1 MEEIRIEDLFMKNN
15 FMTEVS
21 SCCRKYDITMSNVA
35 PKSPFGPVPDTKKR
49 RSRLSCH
56 ARSCDNESLPKKNG
70 LLKIFKWFQGKVRR
84 SDSLGTC
91 SRTTTDSASTLSGS
105 IPDNIF
111 VPLCKSRSVDNQ
123 NTFDQSFERSSEK
136 KHRPSD
142 LPRSNSFK
150 CDKRFSKISTNDS
163 GILRYGEAKTSS
175 EIKKRSAPQP
185 PNLCDEGSGHN
196 ISVNTSNET
205 STNPF
210 YDNINCTSDA
220 KNNLAELGS
229 KDGKEVGRTKRKAP
243 DPPITQS
250 GASQQTFTVHSTLT
264 STEMFTSSVSLQNTA
279 RSVTSTLRSTNSQ
292 NSSSCSISSTTS
304 LKSIRIDQNGS
315 IHEFSSTQN
324 LEPNSKFSK
333 PWYKRRTKSKIA
345 KSSSR
350 SDHVID
356 QVYEFW
362 RPELQFN
369 DGKIAVSTNS
379 PNHCRTSQN
388 EKSIFQKVVESC
400 RTKRKS
406 QISMLAGQLDAE
418 VDTALKIVQP
428 ESGSQSVESNPPKTL
443 YLKQEDVSQS
453 SSGADHTY
461 YNTPGKPGEAQ
472 KEHNSS
478 IKLSDSTD
486 SQQTNS
492 FIGKSKSS
500 TGYNHEAHG
509 TAIVRSKNIETPR
522 DFAGKPHSS
531 KPSEPTT
538 AQLDELARRK
548 LTNSHAQCPSLIQMA
563 NLDAEQF
570 YNLAKDIKTP
580 LALKQLPSTGKQSRV
595 FSGITTRTN
604 SDRIASNAPKN
615 FGLRMNNL
623 FAPDV
628 SVILEAS
635 ESVTS
640 SSTTAID
647 DFFSDLNSITT
658 QNMDGIYQDVS
669 IRTETF
675 CENNCKTSYAR
686 EIMEE
691 LADVQ
696 QEIQRIN
703 EEEKKEQFYKRMSDN
718 MDNFNANA
726 IKSNVKLSQLIP
738 KNVSDNTSLL
748 SENSIPPPLDIN
760 ARPEAKLRWQC
771 NVCTLI
777 NLSWKITCEAC
788 SSRRP
793 TNPTRIREDGSII
806 SPQREVSEDDDSP
819 QFTFSNH
826 TNQETA
832 NKILTRSVRS
842 KEVVSERPISEVLK
856 SERQAR
862 WELELKKYFGG
873 SDGKATQDPIV
884 IFNKVK
890 EKSEVDTSEQYSQFK
905 RKNES
910 SAADLHSALNEVR
923 KSRVAKFKENLSKF
937 ETAGATKIQK
947 NNTKIVETRLEFQD
961 RELSKEIDSF
971 FTQYNNDRN
980 FYKRDNRKR
989 LILSP
994 IGAVKNTIN
1003 VFDQKPGT
1011 ALDCQLNKKE
1021 TRNINKNVGLVKTQT
1036 SLFEDKVP
1044 CNEIKYSG
1052 GKNGRSARLTL
1063 KNPDIDISS
1072 AISKFDEMAAL
1083 AEVERLRPKLTKPN
1097 VAKPSRKLIIHTK
1110 DNVNSSSFNFSRIS
1124 DANSNTNVENKY
1136 KPATTAN
1143 SGNDLGR
1150 DARVS
1155 TPAALPSRNIN
1166 GDEPE
1171 ILNSPPVEET
1181 VMEDLE
1187 IHHSLSV
1194 LPNSFELI
1202 EDSEFQEIEA
1212 VHSQRASP
1220 INVYFEEAC
1229 QADCDS
1235 DGTEDFADALSVDV
1249 INDFNQAET
1258 NISGNIMTQ
1267 TSGGDQDSLNKS
1279 QQLQA
1284 AEELKRRLTLK
1295 KGIDDLK
1302 ATMSAESSCWS
1313 DTNAMKMTY
1322 LIKKLESAIERG
1334 SSSQATSI
1342 SRELAEFAASCKIA
1356 GSDKDEND
1364 TQEANDSKFASMDSS
1379 QASNV
1384 TYPPQREHD
1393 TKQAADHSH
1402 PTAPDPHSQPA
1413 VNKNRLVTP
1422 GFESETEHQSSSMT
1436 ADVDLHNTVIV
1447 RDNKT
1452 SFERRKVKSDT
1463 VSKLI
1468 ESEPSELAA
1477 GPSSFRVQLFIED
1490 RASHRGPLPIYV
1502 SSSMTVGELRSTV
1515 YAAFGFPPEVQRW
1528 ILGRR
1533 LADDD
1538 QATLAQHKVT
1548 REGCPVFLYLV
1559 APPSSYTTDPQED
1572 QESDDMNE
1580 REASPKPELS
1590 SNQGSPHPRNEVPSR
1605 LVSPLAAA
1613 KNIYKKNIG
1622 SSAITAEDP
1631 VIGNE
1636 LIKRE
1641 IRELDSKGYL
1651 SKIDNQ
1657 DPKKAVPLVKNNGLQ
1672 KIVGIEAGTRDS
1684 DITGHKKPAGPVSKN
1699 VANQTRSKFETETNT
1714 TISSTDL
1721 PNTTYSESR
1730 SPKSAKSD
1738 KFEMKRGKCASSDS
1752 RKPEPEIPASPAKN
1766 GWSCKQCTFVNN
1778 EGRPGCE
1785 VCGAEKPE
1793 VPGASSCN
1801 AGQPQV
1807 TEHLGT
1813 AVSALEKNALV
1824 SCNESFECRVCFTV
1838 VPRNAGVVLRE
1849 CLHVFCRECLANAV
1863 RYSDTAAVKCLY
1875 RDHQYSCDA
1884 TIQEREVKALV
1895 TAAEYE
1901 AHLKKSVQQA
1911 AVAMQN
1917 VFHCK
1922 TPDCPGFCVYE
1933 DNVNTFLC
1941 SVCYKQNCLTCQ
1953 AQHTGLSCKNYQDL
1967 IAQKED
1973 IDSLMTQKFFEDMIA
1988 GGHGMQCP
1996 QCSVMLMRKWGCD
2009 WMRCPM
2015 CRTEICWVTR
2025 GPRWGPKGTGDVSG
2039 GCQCGVNGRKCHP
2052 KCTYCH

>member
-1 MEEIRIEDLFMKNN
+1 
-15 FMTEVS
+15 
-21 SCCRKYDITMSNVA
+21 
-35 PKSPFGPVPDTKKR
+35 
-49 RSRLSCH
+49 
-56 ARSCDNESLPKKNG
+56 
-70 LLKIFKWFQGKVRR
+70 
-84 SDSLGTC
+84 
-91 SRTTTDSASTLSGS
+91 
-105 IPDNIF
+105 
-111 VPLCKSRSVDNQ
+111 
-123 NTFDQSFERSSEK
+123 
-136 KHRPSD
+136 
-142 LPRSNSFK
+142 
-150 CDKRFSKISTNDS
+150 
-163 GILRYGEAKTSS
+163 
-175 EIKKRSAPQP
+175 
-185 PNLCDEGSGHN
+185 
-196 ISVNTSNET
+196 
-205 STNPF
+205 
-210 YDNINCTSDA
+210 
-220 KNNLAELGS
+220 
-229 KDGKEVGRTKRKAP
+229 
-243 DPPITQS
+243 
-250 GASQQTFTVHSTLT
+250 
-264 STEMFTSSVSLQNTA
+264 
-279 RSVTSTLRSTNSQ
+279 
-292 NSSSCSISSTTS
+292 
-304 LKSIRIDQNGS
+304 
-315 IHEFSSTQN
+315 
-324 LEPNSKFSK
+324 
-333 PWYKRRTKSKIA
+333 
-345 KSSSR
+345 
-350 SDHVID
+350 
-356 QVYEFW
+356 
-362 RPELQFN
+362 
-369 DGKIAVSTNS
+369 
-379 PNHCRTSQN
+379 
-388 EKSIFQKVVESC
+388 
-400 RTKRKS
+400 
-406 QISMLAGQLDAE
+406 
-418 VDTALKIVQP
+418 
-428 ESGSQSVESNPPKTL
+428 
-443 YLKQEDVSQS
+443 
-453 SSGADHTY
+453 
-461 YNTPGKPGEAQ
+461 
-472 KEHNSS
+472 
-478 IKLSDSTD
+478 
-486 SQQTNS
+486 
-492 FIGKSKSS
+492 
-500 TGYNHEAHG
+500 
-509 TAIVRSKNIETPR
+509 
-522 DFAGKPHSS
+522 
-531 KPSEPTT
+531 
-538 AQLDELARRK
+538 
-548 LTNSHAQCPSLIQMA
+548 
-563 NLDAEQF
+563 
-570 YNLAKDIKTP
+570 
-580 LALKQLPSTGKQSRV
+580 
-595 FSGITTRTN
+595 
-604 SDRIASNAPKN
+604 
-615 FGLRMNNL
+615 
-623 FAPDV
+623 
-628 SVILEAS
+628 
-635 ESVTS
+635 
-640 SSTTAID
+640 
-647 DFFSDLNSITT
+647 
-658 QNMDGIYQDVS
+658 
-669 IRTETF
+669 
-675 CENNCKTSYAR
+675 
-686 EIMEE
+686 
-691 LADVQ
+691 
-696 QEIQRIN
+696 
-703 EEEKKEQFYKRMSDN
+703 
-718 MDNFNANA
+718 
-726 IKSNVKLSQLIP
+726 
-738 KNVSDNTSLL
+738 
-748 SENSIPPPLDIN
+748 
-760 ARPEAKLRWQC
+760 
-771 NVCTLI
+771 
-777 NLSWKITCEAC
+777 
-788 SSRRP
+788 
-793 TNPTRIREDGSII
+793 
-806 SPQREVSEDDDSP
+806 
-819 QFTFSNH
+819 
-826 TNQETA
+826 
-832 NKILTRSVRS
+832 
-842 KEVVSERPISEVLK
+842 
-856 SERQAR
+856 
-862 WELELKKYFGG
+862 
-873 SDGKATQDPIV
+873 
-884 IFNKVK
+884 
-890 EKSEVDTSEQYSQFK
+890 
-905 RKNES
+905 
-910 SAADLHSALNEVR
+910 
-923 KSRVAKFKENLSKF
+923 
-937 ETAGATKIQK
+937 
-947 NNTKIVETRLEFQD
+947 
-961 RELSKEIDSF
+961 
-971 FTQYNNDRN
+971 
-980 FYKRDNRKR
+980 
-989 LILSP
+989 
-994 IGAVKNTIN
+994 
-1003 VFDQKPGT
+1003 
-1011 ALDCQLNKKE
+1011 
-1021 TRNINKNVGLVKTQT
+1021 
-1036 SLFEDKVP
+1036 
-1044 CNEIKYSG
+1044 
-1052 GKNGRSARLTL
+1052 
-1063 KNPDIDISS
+1063 
-1072 AISKFDEMAAL
+1072 
-1083 AEVERLRPKLTKPN
+1083 
-1097 VAKPSRKLIIHTK
+1097 
-1110 DNVNSSSFNFSRIS
+1110 
-1124 DANSNTNVENKY
+1124 
-1136 KPATTAN
+1136 
-1143 SGNDLGR
+1143 
-1150 DARVS
+1150 
-1155 TPAALPSRNIN
+1155 
-1166 GDEPE
+1166 
-1171 ILNSPPVEET
+1171 
-1181 VMEDLE
+1181 MEDLE

-1302 ATMSAESSCWS
+1302 
-1313 DTNAMKMTY
+1313 
-1322 LIKKLESAIERG
+1322 
-1334 SSSQATSI
+1334 
-1342 SRELAEFAASCKIA
+1342 

-1379 QASNV
+1379 QASN
-1384 TYPPQREHD
+1384 
-1393 TKQAADHSH
+1393 
-1402 PTAPDPHSQPA
+1402 
-1413 VNKNRLVTP
+1413 
-1422 GFESETEHQSSSMT
+1422 
-1436 ADVDLHNTVIV
+1436 
-1447 RDNKT
+1447 
-1452 SFERRKVKSDT
+1452 
-1463 VSKLI
+1463 
-1468 ESEPSELAA
+1468 
-1477 GPSSFRVQLFIED
+1477 LFIED

-1953 AQHTGLSCKNYQDL
+1953 IANNIGLQYRRTVNC
-1967 IAQKED
+1967 
-1973 IDSLMTQKFFEDMIA
+1973 
-1988 GGHGMQCP
+1988 
-1996 QCSVMLMRKWGCD
+1996 VMLMRKWGCD

-2025 GPRWGPKGTGDVSG
+2025 GPRWGPKVSQLTDMDFLTGDWRRLWRVSVWS
-2039 GCQCGVNGRKCHP
+2039 QRPQMSPKMHLLPLMQDSVVTVGRIQK
-2052 KCTYCH
+2052 